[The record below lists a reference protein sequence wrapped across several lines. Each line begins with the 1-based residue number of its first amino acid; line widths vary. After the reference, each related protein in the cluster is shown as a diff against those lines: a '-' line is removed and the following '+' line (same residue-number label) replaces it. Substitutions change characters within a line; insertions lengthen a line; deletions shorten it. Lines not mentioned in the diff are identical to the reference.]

1 MTSDFGRIKVVCR
14 GNKSI
19 STISRRSEKLRGSL
33 GVIRQAHR
41 LKAGIR
47 GLSSATNQLKRF
59 RMPDSPLRLCTYT
72 FIKHGGS
79 QVEVG
84 RYNLFIV
91 SQCKA
96 SSHNIT

>member
-1 MTSDFGRIKVVCR
+1 VTSDFGRIKVVCR

-59 RMPDSPLRLCTYT
+59 PSEALYLDFHKTWR
-72 FIKHGGS
+72 F
-79 QVEVG
+79 
-84 RYNLFIV
+84 
-91 SQCKA
+91 A
-96 SSHNIT
+96 S